1 MTPVLTRNLPYRP
14 DRDRATVIRA
24 PAEGTGLP
32 CKRQAPLEDGRE
44 FLVQDALRP
53 QDRQGAPGRVP
64 LVEADSA
71 TLSRPS
77 YGSRDSMLASM
88 SHVEDEMPGVADA
101 QTAFL
106 ETLIGKSPHT
116 VHTYQTGLNHFGD
129 YLVERGLSLSTA
141 TVDLPGDVLER
152 FYTWLVRRH
161 GRAARPTCTTYVAAA
176 RAFFRFLERRGWGPR
191 AAHLEQLALGLRDV
205 AGRGSYKTP
214 RIDPA
219 LPLLITAAEE
229 RPLPAPSPASASA
242 RLELLRD
249 RALLRTLFCTGMRR
263 AEVASLN
270 RSDVADGRL
279 DQAII
284 TGKGDKERTVFFDEP
299 TLAAIRAYLRER
311 SDGFV
316 PLFIR
321 HDRARGKPRFG
332 GENYRI
338 TPQTVFDTVKRYAR
352 AAGIDAS
359 PHDFRHEKATVL
371 LNNGASLSEVQ
382 DILGHASPE
391 TTKKIYAHYETAR
404 LRDAFDRYSASPE
417 ELVRRLRHDAE
428 SSHQNDTANGS
439 A

>member
-1 MTPVLTRNLPYRP
+1 MNT
-14 DRDRATVIRA
+14 D
-24 PAEGTGLP
+24 
-32 CKRQAPLEDGRE
+32 
-44 FLVQDALRP
+44 FF
-53 QDRQGAPGRVP
+53 
-64 LVEADSA
+64 A
-71 TLSRPS
+71 TLSHHS
-77 YGSRDSMLASM
+77 YGHPDELAPTMSSM
-88 SHVEDEMPGVADA
+88 DEPPSIAA
-101 QTAFL
+101 AYAAFW
-106 ETLIGKSPHT
+106 ETLVGKSPHT
-116 VHTYQTGLNHFGD
+116 VHTYRTGLTRFAEH
-129 YLVERGLSLSTA
+129 LVERGLPLTSPTD
-141 TVDLPGDVLER
+141 DLPGDVLER
-152 FYTWLVRRH
+152 FYTWLVRRY
-161 GRAARPTCTTYVAAA
+161 GRANRPTCTTYVAAA

-191 AAHLEQLALGLRDV
+191 AAHLERLQLGLRDV

-214 RIDPA
+214 RVDPA
-219 LPLLITAAEE
+219 LPLLVAAADE
-229 RPLPAPSPASASA
+229 RALPAASPATANL

-270 RSDVADGRL
+270 RADLANGRL

-299 TLAAIRAYLRER
+299 TLAAIRAYLQER
-311 SDGFV
+311 ADGFT

-338 TPQTVFDTVKRYAR
+338 TTQTVFDTVKRYAR
-352 AAGIDAS
+352 AVGIDAS

-404 LRDAFDRYSASPE
+404 LRDAFDRFSASPE
-417 ELVRRLRHDAE
+417 DLVRRLGRDPR
-428 SSHQNDTANGS
+428 SPMPRNGIDGGE
-439 A
+439 

>member
-1 MTPVLTRNLPYRP
+1 MVDETPSV
-14 DRDRATVIRA
+14 
-24 PAEGTGLP
+24 G
-32 CKRQAPLEDGRE
+32 
-44 FLVQDALRP
+44 DAY
-53 QDRQGAPGRVP
+53 A
-64 LVEADSA
+64 
-71 TLSRPS
+71 
-77 YGSRDSMLASM
+77 
-88 SHVEDEMPGVADA
+88 
-101 QTAFL
+101 AFL
-106 ETLIGKSPHT
+106 ETLVGKSPHT
-116 VHTYQTGLNHFGD
+116 VHTYRTGLNHFGD
-129 YLVERGLSLSTA
+129 YLVERGLPLSTLTA
-141 TVDLPGDVLER
+141 DLPGDVLER
-152 FYTWLVRRH
+152 FYTWLVRRY

-191 AAHLEQLALGLRDV
+191 VAHLEQLALGLREV
-205 AGRGSYKTP
+205 AGRGSYKSP

-229 RPLPAPSPASASA
+229 KPLPTPSPSSANT

-270 RSDVADGRL
+270 RADVADGRL

-284 TGKGDKERTVFFDEP
+284 TGKGDKERIAFFDEP

-311 SDGFV
+311 ADAFG

-352 AAGIDAS
+352 TVGIDAS

-391 TTKKIYAHYETAR
+391 TTKKIYAHYETAH
-404 LRDAFDRYSASPE
+404 LRDAFDRFSASPE
-417 ELVRRLRHDAE
+417 DLARRLDRNIHSSTSRHGVTNSE
-428 SSHQNDTANGS
+428 EPG
-439 A
+439 